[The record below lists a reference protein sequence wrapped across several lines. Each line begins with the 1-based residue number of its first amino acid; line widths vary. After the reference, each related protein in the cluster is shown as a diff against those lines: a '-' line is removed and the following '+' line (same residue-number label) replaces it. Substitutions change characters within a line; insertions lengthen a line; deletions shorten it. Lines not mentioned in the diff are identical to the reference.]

1 MTYETAEKLK
11 NAGYPQG
18 YPIRCPCGNYEGD
31 LDGYCGHGSED
42 AVYLPTLSELIEACG
57 RRLASLEQFPTI
69 MPKGNESEDKFFYR
83 KDGTKSPYL
92 KENHWSWRAVWFTG
106 DMENMIKNEV
116 GGDSPEEAV
125 ANLWLKLN
133 K

>member
-18 YPIRCPCGNYEGD
+18 YPIECPCGNCEGD
-31 LDGYCGHGSED
+31 LDGYCGHGKED
-42 AVYLPTLSELIEACG
+42 AVYYPSLSELIEMCG
-57 RRLASLEQFPTI
+57 FIYTGMDSFKLEL
-69 MPKGNESEDKFFYR
+69 MPLGA
-83 KDGTKSPYL
+83 G
-92 KENHWSWRAVWFTG
+92 WRASANKAVCYT
-106 DMENMIKNEV
+106 ENDSIKTT
-116 GGDSPEEAV
+116 DFHLTSEEAV